1 LQVVDLPNNVPVLM
15 HVLHLQSYNVLL
27 LLLLHAGG

>member
-1 LQVVDLPNNVPVLM
+1 MQVVDLPNKVPEQM

-27 LLLLHAGG
+27 LLLHAGG